1 MTSGGWILW
10 VESHHDYNYDYDH
23 HHHDSQGPHCH
34 GEEPGARQPS
44 PLARR
49 RVRPAMRQVSCHR
62 ILGGFFK
69 CILSLLITQYLCIW
83 SLALLIAKCFSFLSK
98 VVTCTCN
105 AGPGR
110 FAGRPLFSRAWHF
123 SARWSVF
130 PLEKNPKNYLPDSN
144 ENDFNSLKLKIFL
157 FVECLNMVRNENVLL
172 DPNFE
177 ALCSFT

>member
-1 MTSGGWILW
+1 MIYKWREYGTVIFGSFIIMTLGGWILW

-83 SLALLIAKCFSFLSK
+83 SLALLIAKFFSFLSK
-98 VVTCTCN
+98 VVTCTLLQC
-105 AGPGR
+105 R
-110 FAGRPLFSRAWHF
+110 HREVC
-123 SARWSVF
+123 WSSPFLASVAL
-130 PLEKNPKNYLPDSN
+130 PCQVISLSLGKNIPKNYLPESN
-144 ENDFNSLKLKIFL
+144 EN
-157 FVECLNMVRNENVLL
+157 ENVIH
-172 DPNFE
+172 
-177 ALCSFT
+177 A